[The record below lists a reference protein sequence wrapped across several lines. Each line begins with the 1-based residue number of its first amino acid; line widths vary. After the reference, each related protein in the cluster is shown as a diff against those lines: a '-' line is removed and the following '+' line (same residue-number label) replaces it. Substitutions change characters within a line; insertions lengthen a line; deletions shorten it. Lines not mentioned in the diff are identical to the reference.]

1 MAKIR
6 LLVMDVDGT
15 LTDGCIY
22 MGAEGESM
30 KAFHC
35 HDGAG
40 IRRILPAAGIIP
52 AIITGRTSQI
62 VANRARELRITRIYQ
77 GVEDKLPTLKA
88 LAEELGILPEEIAYI
103 GDDIN
108 DLACMAYCGIVA
120 CPNDA
125 ARPIKAIADFVC
137 PHDGGRG
144 AVRDFIDWL
153 AEKNAVC

>member
-22 MGAEGESM
+22 IGAEGEHM

-40 IRRILPAAGIIP
+40 IQRVLPATGIIP
-52 AIITGRTSQI
+52 AIITGRSSQI
-62 VANRARELRITRIYQ
+62 VANRARELRIAHIYQ
-77 GVEDKLPTLKA
+77 GVEDKLPVLKA
-88 LAEELGILPEEIAYI
+88 LAAGLGILPEEIAYI

-108 DLACMAYCGIVA
+108 DLECMAYCGVVA
-120 CPNDA
+120 CPNDSTPPV
-125 ARPIKAIADFVC
+125 RAIADFVC

-144 AVRDFIDWL
+144 AVRDFIDYL